1 MNSKQCMIKQA
12 IVSELSGTYGR
23 PNPELPKL
31 DIFDKESCENMTNY
45 IPRFK
50 AGKEDQAHIQKII
63 DEWRDKHSRS
73 NYGWEYDWSHNH
85 YLCLYHVLVYHNS
98 NAR

>member
-63 DEWRDKHSRS
+63 DEWCDNTSVDMCGIVRFRNGFAEILVESRKMVRMFM
-73 NYGWEYDWSHNH
+73 NM
-85 YLCLYHVLVYHNS
+85 
-98 NAR
+98 